1 MTPAHRLNGEIGFN
15 APMNWVDFVLI
26 AIVAVSMA
34 ISLVRGFVSEAFSLA
49 AWILAFW
56 IGWLF
61 FRELAVH
68 LEPWVSVPSL
78 RLGLAF
84 SVLFLVTLIL
94 GAMVNFLV
102 SQLVERTGLTGT
114 DRLLGMF
121 FGVARG
127 VVLISILVLLA
138 GLTPLPDDPWWKQ
151 SRLIP
156 HFQELAIWLRG
167 FLPVDVAEMFNY
179 T

>member
-1 MTPAHRLNGEIGFN
+1 
-15 APMNWVDFVLI
+15 MNWVDFVLI
-26 AIVAVSMA
+26 GIVSVSLL
-34 ISLVRGFVSEAFSLA
+34 ISLVRGFVREAFSLA
-49 AWILAFW
+49 AWILAVW
-56 IGWLF
+56 VSWSF

-84 SVLFLVTLIL
+84 AVLLLVTLIL
-94 GAMVNFLV
+94 GSMVNFLI

-127 VVLISILVLLA
+127 VLLIAILVLLA
-138 GLTPLPDDPWWKQ
+138 GLTPIPNDPWWQ
-151 SRLIP
+151 ESRLIP
-156 HFQELAIWLRG
+156 YFQELAVWLRG
-167 FLPVDVAEMFNY
+167 FLPVDVAKMFNY

>member
-1 MTPAHRLNGEIGFN
+1 
-15 APMNWVDFVLI
+15 MNWVDFVLI
-26 AIVAVSMA
+26 GIIGVSLL
-34 ISLVRGFVSEAFSLA
+34 ISLVRGFVREAFSLA
-49 AWILAFW
+49 VWIAAFW
-56 IGWLF
+56 ISWFF

-84 SVLFLVTLIL
+84 AALLLVTLLL
-94 GAMVNFLV
+94 GALVNFLI

-127 VVLISILVLLA
+127 VLLVAILVLLA
-138 GLTPLPDDPWWKQ
+138 GLTPVPNDPWWQ
-151 SRLIP
+151 ESRLIP
-156 HFQELAIWLRG
+156 YFQELAVWLRG
-167 FLPVDVAEMFNY
+167 FLPDDVAEMFNY

>member
-1 MTPAHRLNGEIGFN
+1 
-15 APMNWVDFVLI
+15 MNWVDFVLI
-26 AIVAVSMA
+26 GIISVSLL
-34 ISLVRGFVSEAFSLA
+34 ISLVRGFVREALSLA
-49 AWILAFW
+49 AWVLAFW
-56 IGWLF
+56 VSWTF

-84 SVLFLVTLIL
+84 AVLLLVTLIL
-94 GAMVNFLV
+94 GAMVNFLI

-127 VVLISILVLLA
+127 VVLVAILVLLA
-138 GLTPLPDDPWWKQ
+138 GLTPIPNDPWWQ
-151 SRLIP
+151 ESRLIP
-156 HFQELAIWLRG
+156 YFQELAVWLRG
-167 FLPVDVAEMFNY
+167 FLPVDVAKMFNY

>member
-1 MTPAHRLNGEIGFN
+1 
-15 APMNWVDFVLI
+15 MNWVDFVLI
-26 AIVAVSMA
+26 GIVSVSLS
-34 ISLVRGFVSEAFSLA
+34 ISLVRGFVREAFSLA
-49 AWILAFW
+49 AWILAVW
-56 IGWLF
+56 VSWSF

-84 SVLFLVTLIL
+84 AVLLLVTLIL
-94 GAMVNFLV
+94 GAMVNFLI

-127 VVLISILVLLA
+127 VLLIAILVLLA
-138 GLTPLPDDPWWKQ
+138 GLTPIPNDPWWQ
-151 SRLIP
+151 ESRLIP
-156 HFQELAIWLRG
+156 YFQELAVWLRG
-167 FLPVDVAEMFNY
+167 FLPVDVAKMFNY

>member
-1 MTPAHRLNGEIGFN
+1 
-15 APMNWVDFVLI
+15 MNWVDFVLI
-26 AIVAVSMA
+26 GIISVSLL
-34 ISLVRGFVSEAFSLA
+34 ISLVRGFVREALSLA
-49 AWILAFW
+49 AWVLAFW
-56 IGWLF
+56 VSWTF

-84 SVLFLVTLIL
+84 AVLLLVTLIL
-94 GAMVNFLV
+94 GAMVNFLI

-127 VVLISILVLLA
+127 VVLVAILVLLA
-138 GLTPLPDDPWWKQ
+138 GLTPIPNDPWWQ
-151 SRLIP
+151 ESRLIP
-156 HFQELAIWLRG
+156 YFQELAVWLRG
-167 FLPVDVAEMFNY
+167 FLPVDVAKMFNY
-179 T
+179 S

>member
-1 MTPAHRLNGEIGFN
+1 
-15 APMNWVDFVLI
+15 MNWVDLI
-26 AIVAVSMA
+26 LIGIIGVSLV
-34 ISLVRGFVSEAFSLA
+34 ISLVRGFVREAFSLA
-49 AWILAFW
+49 AWVVAFW
-56 IGWLF
+56 ISWAF

-78 RLGLAF
+78 RLALAF
-84 SVLFLVTLIL
+84 AALMLVTLIL
-94 GAMVNFLV
+94 GAMVNFLI
-102 SQLVERTGLTGT
+102 SQLVEKTGLTGT

-127 VVLISILVLLA
+127 ALLVAILVLLA
-138 GLTPLPDDPWWKQ
+138 GLTPIPNDPWWQ
-151 SRLIP
+151 ESQLIP
-156 HFQELAIWLRG
+156 YFQDLAVWLRS